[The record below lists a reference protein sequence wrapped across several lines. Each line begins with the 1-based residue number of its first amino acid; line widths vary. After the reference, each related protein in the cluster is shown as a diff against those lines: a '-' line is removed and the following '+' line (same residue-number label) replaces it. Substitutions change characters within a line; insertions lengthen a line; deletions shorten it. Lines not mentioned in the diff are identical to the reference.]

1 MVNCEG
7 EVKIVFR
14 EGSEIRSI
22 HGHIIDQDNSFFWL
36 QRKDGK
42 IAIAK
47 SSIIKI
53 DNRQSEGGFY
63 GFKNLKR

>member
-1 MVNCEG
+1 MVSCVG
-7 EVKIVFR
+7 EVKIVFK
-14 EGSEIRSI
+14 EGDEIRSI
-22 HGHIIDQDNSFFWL
+22 HGHIIEQDNSFIWL

-53 DNRQSEGGFY
+53 DNRRDDFY
-63 GFKNLKR
+63 EK